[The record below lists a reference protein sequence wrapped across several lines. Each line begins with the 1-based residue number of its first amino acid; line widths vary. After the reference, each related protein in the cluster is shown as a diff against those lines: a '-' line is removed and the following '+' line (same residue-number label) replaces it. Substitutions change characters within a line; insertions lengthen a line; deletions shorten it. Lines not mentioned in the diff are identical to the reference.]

1 MKFLLSAT
9 SILAGLLAWMG
20 VTLLTI
26 HVFEPQTWRDGFSWP
41 WVAIWIS
48 SLVLLTGSVGAA
60 VWNWGYSPR
69 VEAGRKRLT
78 IGLAIAIAVT
88 VALGY
93 FGYRHENG
101 LENAKGLAP
110 IRLQTA
116 LGLAIVAQI
125 IVSIDLARLARRLR
139 DSSVPVAP
147 DKLSVGNL
155 AIALAPIAFA
165 IVLGVNVG
173 GLAGFFYLT
182 IVAITS
188 LWAIRLYAVDKA
200 TAAASAGTKPGE
212 PRPTEWQ
219 GRIAEKQLH
228 VIEALGGWP
237 GAFIAQ
243 RVLRHKNAKGSFQ
256 KTFAL
261 MVLIHVAALA
271 LITWIGWEW
280 QQRR

>member
-1 MKFLLSAT
+1 MKLLLGTT

-20 VTLLTI
+20 ITLLTI

-48 SLVLLTGSVGAA
+48 SLALLAGSVGGT
-60 VWNWGYSPR
+60 VWNWGHSPK
-69 VEAGRKRLT
+69 VDAGRKSLT
-78 IGLAIAIAVT
+78 IILAITIAVT
-88 VALGY
+88 VVLGY

-101 LENAKGLAP
+101 LANAKGLAP

-125 IVSIDLARLARRLR
+125 IVSIDLTRLGRRLR

-147 DKLSVGNL
+147 DKLSGGSL
-155 AIALAPIAFA
+155 AIALAPVGFA
-165 IVLGVNVG
+165 IVLGVYVG

-188 LWAIRLYAVDKA
+188 LWAIRLYTVDKA
-200 TAAASAGTKPGE
+200 TAAASSNTE
-212 PRPTEWQ
+212 PRSTEWQ

-228 VIEALGGWP
+228 IVEALGGWP

-261 MVLIHVAALA
+261 MVLVHVAALA
-271 LITWIGWEW
+271 LITWIGWGW
-280 QQRR
+280 QR